1 MHRVGGIVM
10 VVLLAALPLAYAA
23 EVQPGDQVRLVERDQ
38 HIPAHPAP
46 GDSHVSVRF
55 VSGSQATVLAV
66 NAATGW
72 LEVRGE
78 PVQGTANT
86 GWITP
91 RYLAR
96 APGMG
101 DPTTDPLAWY
111 SPKGSPAPHPS
122 GRLRLATWNL
132 GNLHAQ
138 DGQSTSLGPDP
149 SVTRTVTDYDRIRCD
164 VRLFDP
170 DILAVQEVDGEEALS
185 RVVDTDV
192 YDVHVDDRPKGS
204 LNGQQNTGFAFKR
217 GLTVVR
223 QPDVTALDIRG
234 DGSLR
239 YGARIDLTHNGQTL
253 QLLSVH
259 LKSGCFENASNSS
272 ACETLLAQV
281 PVLEGWINAAAQG
294 SMPFVVLGDFNR
306 RFNQAGDQVWA
317 ELDDGEPANA
327 DLTTVTQDMPVS
339 CRDNTF
345 PEFID
350 HIVIDRRVVPW
361 VDRTSFRHITYR
373 QQDKAV
379 WDQLSDHCPVL
390 VELWVR

>member
-1 MHRVGGIVM
+1 
-10 VVLLAALPLAYAA
+10 
-23 EVQPGDQVRLVERDQ
+23 VQ
-38 HIPAHPAP
+38 
-46 GDSHVSVRF
+46 
-55 VSGSQATVLAV
+55 
-66 NAATGW
+66 
-72 LEVRGE
+72 GE

-101 DPTTDPLAWY
+101 DPTTDPLAWCP
-111 SPKGSPAPHPS
+111 PKGSPAPHPS
-122 GRLRLATWNL
+122 GRLRVATWNL

-149 SVTRTVTDYDRIRCD
+149 SVTRTMVDDDRIRCD

-170 DILAVQEVDGEEALS
+170 DVLAVQEVDGEEALS

-259 LKSGCFENASNSS
+259 LKSGCFENASTSS

-294 SMPFVVLGDFNR
+294 PTPFIVLGDFNR
-306 RFNQAGDQVWA
+306 RFTQPGDRVWA

-361 VDRTSFRHITYR
+361 VDRSSFRHITYR
-373 QQDKAV
+373 QADKAV

-390 VELWVR
+390 VELWIR

>member
-1 MHRVGGIVM
+1 VH
-10 VVLLAALPLAYAA
+10 L
-23 EVQPGDQVRLVERDQ
+23 
-38 HIPAHPAP
+38 
-46 GDSHVSVRF
+46 RF
-55 VSGSQATVLAV
+55 VSGSQATVLRV

-72 LEVRGE
+72 IEVQGE
-78 PVQGTANT
+78 PLQGSENT

-91 RYLAR
+91 RYLASL
-96 APGMG
+96 PGG
-101 DPTTDPLAWY
+101 GGPTPDPLAWCP
-111 SPKGSPAPHPS
+111 PKGSSAPHPS

-132 GNLHAQ
+132 ENLHAQ
-138 DGQSTSLGPDP
+138 DGQSIYTGSDP
-149 SVTRTVTDYDRIRCD
+149 SVTRSGTDYDRLRCY

-192 YDVHVDDRPKGS
+192 YDVHVDDRPRGD

-223 QPDVTALDIRG
+223 QPDVEALDIRG
-234 DGSLR
+234 DGRLR
-239 YGARIDLTHNGQTL
+239 YGTRIDLTHNGQTL

-259 LKSGCFENASNSS
+259 LKSGCFENASTSS

-281 PVLEGWINAAAQG
+281 PVLEGWIDAAAQG
-294 SMPFVVLGDFNR
+294 PVPFIVLGDFNR
-306 RFNQAGDQVWA
+306 RFTQPQDRVWA
-317 ELDDGEPANA
+317 DLDDGAPPNA
-327 DLTTVTQDMPVS
+327 DLTTLTQDMPIS

-345 PEFID
+345 TEFID
-350 HIVIDRRVVPW
+350 HLVVDRRVLPW
-361 VDRTSFRHITYR
+361 VDRTSFRQVTYR

-390 VELWVR
+390 VKLWIR